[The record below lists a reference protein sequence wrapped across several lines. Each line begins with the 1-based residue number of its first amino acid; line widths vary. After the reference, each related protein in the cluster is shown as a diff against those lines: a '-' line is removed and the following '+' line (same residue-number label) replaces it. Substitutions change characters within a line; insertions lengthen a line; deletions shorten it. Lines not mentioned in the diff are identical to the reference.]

1 MDELKE
7 QICEIL
13 FKRSE
18 YTRISEING
27 LHQLH
32 ERQFDNVSEDIL
44 SLLEQRQ
51 ETRPHETIVM
61 WRSVEEQLP
70 EEHEDVLVY
79 YYGNR
84 DSKFCRE
91 CRYIKQSCY
100 YDGEFECEEEVTHWA
115 KIPDPPQYI

>member
-44 SLLEQRQ
+44 SLLEQRLQ
-51 ETRPHETIVM
+51 AGRHETIVTGM
-61 WRSVEEQLP
+61 TGEVVKMGTMLVDDEQLTGVFVICDP
-70 EEHEDVLVY
+70 DEFTKQTTNILYRNVKIVPFD
-79 YYGNR
+79 
-84 DSKFCRE
+84 E
-91 CRYIKQSCY
+91 CQ
-100 YDGEFECEEEVTHWA
+100 
-115 KIPDPPQYI
+115 

>member
-18 YTRISEING
+18 YTRISEIDG

-51 ETRPHETIVM
+51 EPCPHETV
-61 WRSVEEQLP
+61 V
-70 EEHEDVLVY
+70 
-79 YYGNR
+79 NR
-84 DSKFCRE
+84 TINVVICNHCKSYWVGEIEKCE
-91 CRYIKQSCY
+91 CGCKT
-100 YDGEFECEEEVTHWA
+100 FTKTHKSNA
-115 KIPDPPQYI
+115 QYAINLE